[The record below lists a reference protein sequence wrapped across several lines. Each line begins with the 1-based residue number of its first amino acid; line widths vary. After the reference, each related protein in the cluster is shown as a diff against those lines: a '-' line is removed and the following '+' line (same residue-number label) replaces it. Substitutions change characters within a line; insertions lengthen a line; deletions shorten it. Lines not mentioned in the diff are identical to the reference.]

1 MRWLRR
7 ILIGIALIL
16 ATVFAVRA
24 WDSQR
29 GEPLAVW
36 QTFVPTEMTTEQLKG
51 ANWAAYI
58 AAEDAARAE
67 VKAEVIDTLDPG
79 TCALENRYCPRSPMF
94 PGKFK
99 QDWNRSTILEPAGP
113 PVGAAV
119 FLHGLTDAPYSLRH
133 VAQAYQARGWVALLL
148 RVPGHGTVPAGLT
161 KVTTDQWRA
170 ATQLAMREAQKR
182 VGPGKPIHLV
192 GYSNGAALAVDHALL
207 ALADPA
213 LVKPDRLVL
222 LSPAIGITGAARF
235 AGLAGLP
242 AIFPAFAKAAWL
254 DLFPEYNPYKYNSFP
269 VNAARQS
276 FAMTVLIRD
285 GMAARTADGTLKNM
299 PPITAFQSV
308 VDATITM
315 PTLVTGLFNQLPANG
330 SELVLFDM
338 NRDAVFR
345 PLLNTGAAPD
355 LDALM
360 GKGPRNYAYTLI
372 TNKGDARVVVA
383 ETTPAGATTATAT
396 PLGLEWPREIFSVG
410 HIAIPFPLDDGLYG
424 TEPNP
429 ADPQG
434 IQLGALALRGER
446 GVLVVPPSLLMRIS
460 ANPFFP
466 YMMQRIE
473 AGIAPAATAAVTAAA
488 TPAP

>member
-16 ATVFAVRA
+16 ATIFVVRA

-29 GEPLAVW
+29 GEPLAEW
-36 QTFVPTEMTTEQLKG
+36 QTFVPTEMSTEQLAG
-51 ANWAAYI
+51 ADWAAYV
-58 AAEDAARAE
+58 AAENAARAE
-67 VKAEVIDTLDPG
+67 VQAEVIDRQDPKTCSLD
-79 TCALENRYCPRSPMF
+79 NRYCPRSPMF
-94 PGKFK
+94 PGNRTE
-99 QDWNRSTILEPAGP
+99 DWNRSIILEPVDA

-133 VAQAYQARGWVALLL
+133 VARAYQARGWTALLI

-161 KVTTDQWRA
+161 KITTDQWRG
-170 ATQLAMREAQKR
+170 ATQLAMREARKR
-182 VGPGKPIHLV
+182 VGAGKPLHIV

-213 LVKPDRLVL
+213 LVRPDRVVL

-254 DLFPEYNPYKYNSFP
+254 DLLPEYNPYKYNSFP

-299 PPITAFQSV
+299 PPIIAFQSV
-308 VDATITM
+308 VDATIDM
-315 PTLVTGLFNQLPANG
+315 PTLVSGLFAQLPANG

-338 NRDAVFR
+338 NRDTVFL
-345 PLLNTGAAPD
+345 PLLRQGAAPD
-355 LDALM
+355 LARLLPPA
-360 GKGPRNYAYTLI
+360 PRRFAYTLI
-372 TNKGDARVVVA
+372 TNEGTARAVMA
-383 ETTPAGATTATAT
+383 KSTAAGSISAVET

-424 TEPNP
+424 TVPNP
-429 ADPQG
+429 ADNQG
-434 IQLGALALRGER
+434 IQLGSLALRGER
-446 GVLVVPPSLLMRIS
+446 NVLVVPPDLLMRIS

-473 AGIAPAATAAVTAAA
+473 AGI
-488 TPAP
+488 TPAS

>member
-16 ATVFAVRA
+16 ATIFAVRA

-36 QTFVPTEMTTEQLKG
+36 QTFVPTELTTEQLKT
-51 ANWAAYI
+51 ADWAAYI
-58 AAEDAARAE
+58 AAENAARAE
-67 VKAEVIDTLDPG
+67 VKAEVIDKQDPR
-79 TCALENRYCPRSPMF
+79 TCSLENRYCPRSPMF
-94 PGKFK
+94 PGNRAE
-99 QDWNRSTILEPAGP
+99 DWNRSVILEPAGP

-133 VAQAYQARGWVALLL
+133 IARAYQAKGWVAVLL

-161 KVTTDQWRA
+161 RVTTDQWRG
-170 ATQLAMREAQKR
+170 ATQLAMREARKR
-182 VGPGKPIHLV
+182 VGAGKPVHIV
-192 GYSNGAALAVDHALL
+192 GYSNGAALAVDHTLL
-207 ALADPA
+207 SLADPA
-213 LVKPDRLVL
+213 LIRPDRVVL

-254 DLFPEYNPYKYNSFP
+254 DLLPEYNPYKYNSFP

-299 PPITAFQSV
+299 PPVLAFQSV
-308 VDATITM
+308 VDSTITM
-315 PTLVTGLFNQLPANG
+315 PAVVTGLFDQLPANG

-338 NRDAVFR
+338 NRDAVFL
-345 PLLNTGAAPD
+345 PLLNTGAAPN
-355 LDALM
+355 LSALM
-360 GKGPRNYAYTLI
+360 GKGPHRFTYTLI
-372 TNKGDARVVVA
+372 SNKGEARTVVA
-383 ETTPAGATTATAT
+383 ETMPAGTTAATAT
-396 PLGLEWPREIFSVG
+396 PLGLEWPKEIFSVG

-424 TEPNP
+424 TIANP
-429 ADPQG
+429 ADRQG

-446 GVLVVPPSLLMRIS
+446 GVLVVPSDLLMRIS

-473 AGIAPAATAAVTAAA
+473 AGI
-488 TPAP
+488 TP

>member
-7 ILIGIALIL
+7 ILIGIALII
-16 ATVFAVRA
+16 ATIFGVRA

-29 GEPLAVW
+29 GAPLAAW
-36 QTFVPTEMTTEQLKG
+36 QTFVPTELTAEELNG
-51 ANWAAYI
+51 ADWAAYV
-58 AAEDAARAE
+58 AAEDGARAE
-67 VKAEVIDTLDPG
+67 VKANVIDKFDPE
-79 TCALENRYCPRSPMF
+79 TCPLENRYCPRSRMF
-94 PGKFK
+94 PGTFK

-119 FLHGLTDAPYSLRH
+119 LLHGLTDAPYSLRH
-133 VAQAYQARGWVALLL
+133 IAQAYQARGWVALLL

-161 KVTTDQWRA
+161 RVTTDQWRA
-170 ATQLAMREAQKR
+170 ATQLAMREARKR
-182 VGPGKPIHLV
+182 VGAGKPIHLV

-207 ALADPA
+207 TLADPA

-222 LSPAIGITGAARF
+222 LSPAIGISGAARF

-242 AIFPAFAKAAWL
+242 AVFPAFAKAAWL

-276 FAMTVLIRD
+276 FALTVLIRD
-285 GMAARTADGTLKNM
+285 GMAARTADGTLQNM
-299 PPITAFQSV
+299 PPVVAFQSV
-308 VDATITM
+308 VDSTITM

-338 NRDAVFR
+338 NRDALFL

-355 LDALM
+355 LDTLM
-360 GKGPRNYAYTLI
+360 GKGPRNFTYTLV

-383 ETTPAGATTATAT
+383 ETTPAGATSATAT

-424 TEPNP
+424 TIPNP
-429 ADPQG
+429 ADAQG
-434 IQLGALALRGER
+434 VQLGSLALRGER
-446 GVLVVPPSLLMRIS
+446 NVLVVPPALLMRIS

-466 YMMQRIE
+466 YLLERVE
-473 AGIAPAATAAVTAAA
+473 AGIAPTIR
-488 TPAP
+488 

>member
-16 ATVFAVRA
+16 ATIFAVRA

-29 GEPLAVW
+29 GEPLAEW
-36 QTFVPTEMTTEQLKG
+36 QTFVPTELSTEQLKT
-51 ANWAAYI
+51 ADWAAYV
-58 AAEDAARAE
+58 AAENAARAE
-67 VKAEVIDTLDPG
+67 VKAEVIDKQDPKTCSLD
-79 TCALENRYCPRSPMF
+79 NRYCPRSPVF
-94 PGKFK
+94 PGNMKE
-99 QDWNRSTILEPAGP
+99 DWNRSTILEPAGP

-133 VAQAYQARGWVALLL
+133 AARAYQARGWVALLIRL
-148 RVPGHGTVPAGLT
+148 PGHGTVPAGLT
-161 KVTTDQWRA
+161 KVTTDQWRG
-170 ATQLAMREAQKR
+170 ATQLAMREARKR
-182 VGPGKPIHLV
+182 VGAGKPIHMV
-192 GYSNGAALAVDHALL
+192 GYSNGAALAVDHTLL

-213 LVKPDRLVL
+213 LIRPDRVVL
-222 LSPAIGITGAARF
+222 MSPAIGITGAARF

-242 AIFPAFAKAAWL
+242 AVFPAFAKAAWL

-285 GMAARTADGTLKNM
+285 GMAARTADGTLKTM
-299 PPITAFQSV
+299 PPIVAFQSV

-338 NRDAVFR
+338 NRDRAFR
-345 PLLNTGAAPD
+345 PLLNTSAAPN
-355 LDALM
+355 LDTLM
-360 GKGPRNYAYTLI
+360 GKGPRAYAYTLI

-383 ETTPAGATTATAT
+383 ETTPAGATSPVAT

-424 TEPNP
+424 TIPNP

-434 IQLGALALRGER
+434 IQLGSLALRGER

-473 AGIAPAATAAVTAAA
+473 AGITPTA

>member
-16 ATVFAVRA
+16 VTIFAVRA

-29 GEPLAVW
+29 GEPLAEW
-36 QTFVPTEMTTEQLKG
+36 QTFVPTELTTEQLAG
-51 ANWAAYI
+51 ADWAAYV
-58 AAEDAARAE
+58 AAEEAARAE
-67 VKAEVIDTLDPG
+67 VKAEVIDKQDPR
-79 TCALENRYCPRSPMF
+79 TCSLENRYCPRSPMF
-94 PGKFK
+94 TGRFQ
-99 QDWNRSTILEPAGP
+99 QDWNRSTILEPTGT

-133 VAQAYQARGWVALLL
+133 IARAYQARGWVAVML

-161 KVTTDQWRA
+161 KVTTQQWRA
-170 ATQLAMREAQKR
+170 ATQLAMREAQRR
-182 VGPGKPIHLV
+182 VGAGKPIHMV

-213 LVKPDRLVL
+213 LIKPARLVL
-222 LSPAIGITGAARF
+222 LSPAIGISGAARF
-235 AGLAGLP
+235 AGLAGMP
-242 AIFPAFAKAAWL
+242 AVFPAFAKAAWL

-299 PPITAFQSV
+299 PPIVAFQSV
-308 VDATITM
+308 VDSTITM
-315 PTLVTGLFNQLPANG
+315 PTLVTGLFDQLPANG

-338 NRDAVFR
+338 NRDRVFL
-345 PLLNTGAAPD
+345 PLLNTGAAPN
-355 LDALM
+355 LDMLV
-360 GKGPRNYAYTLI
+360 GKGPRAYAYTLI
-372 TNKGDARVVVA
+372 TNKGDARTVVA
-383 ETTPAGATTATAT
+383 ETTMAGASSPVAS

-424 TEPNP
+424 TIPNP

-434 IQLGALALRGER
+434 IQLGSLALRGER
-446 GVLVVPPSLLMRIS
+446 NVLVVPPTLLMRIS

-473 AGIAPAATAAVTAAA
+473 SGI
-488 TPAP
+488 TPAG